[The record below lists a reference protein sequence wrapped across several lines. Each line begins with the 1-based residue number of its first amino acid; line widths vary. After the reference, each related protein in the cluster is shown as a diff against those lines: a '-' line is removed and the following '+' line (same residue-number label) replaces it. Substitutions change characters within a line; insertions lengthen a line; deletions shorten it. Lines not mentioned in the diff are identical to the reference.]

1 MLEKWCLTFSQKKGG
16 VNCVAFKTIDVDPF
30 ELAASS
36 TPTNVKKREM
46 R

>member
-30 ELAASS
+30 EFEQN
-36 TPTNVKKREM
+36 PN
-46 R
+46 